1 MRNQVFCALLL
12 SGIALQAGA
21 QTRDLSTGGVL
32 LDRVAAVVNEGIVLQ
47 SELEEQVTLVT
58 RRLEKQQTQLPP
70 ANILRQ
76 QILERLVVQEVQLQR
91 AERVGINV
99 PDEVLNDSLKDVA
112 KRNGITLDELPRALE
127 AQGINYAAYR
137 DSIRKEMTIQMLR
150 QRDVLAKIIVTPR
163 EIDQYLAKQEE
174 SGEDREYNVSH
185 ILLSLPEAASPGQL
199 EDVEARARDIV
210 QRARGGE
217 DFAQLA
223 VSYSN
228 SQTALEGGQLGWRKS
243 AQLPTF
249 IAELMAGMQ
258 TGQVSDPVRTP
269 SGFHIVRLND
279 QRGAQQQVMVNQI
292 HARHILMRTNELQDD
307 ETVRQKLDKLRERI
321 LAGEDFAGLA
331 ATTSEDPGSAAD
343 GGDLGWQG
351 PGTFAPE
358 FERAVNALEENEI
371 SEPFQTQF
379 GWHIVQVLGRRQF
392 DSTEE
397 NLRQRAYTALRQ
409 RKADEEL
416 ESWLREM
423 RDEAYVEIIA
433 AN

>member
-1 MRNQVFCALLL
+1 
-12 SGIALQAGA
+12 
-21 QTRDLSTGGVL
+21 
-32 LDRVAAVVNEGIVLQ
+32 
-47 SELEEQVTLVT
+47 
-58 RRLEKQQTQLPP
+58 
-70 ANILRQ
+70 
-76 QILERLVVQEVQLQR
+76 
-91 AERVGINV
+91 
-99 PDEVLNDSLKDVA
+99 
-112 KRNGITLDELPRALE
+112 
-127 AQGINYAAYR
+127 
-137 DSIRKEMTIQMLR
+137 
-150 QRDVLAKIIVTPR
+150 
-163 EIDQYLAKQEE
+163 
-174 SGEDREYNVSH
+174 
-185 ILLSLPEAASPGQL
+185 
-199 EDVEARARDIV
+199 VEARARDIV

-379 GWHIVQVLGRRQF
+379 GWHIAQLLGRRVH
-392 DSTEE
+392 DNTDEVRRLDAM
-397 NLRQRAYTALRQ
+397 NTLRAS
-409 RKADEEL
+409 KADEETEL
-416 ESWLREM
+416 WLRRL
-423 RDEAYVEIIA
+423 RDEAFIEYKM
-433 AN
+433 